1 VPTQSSTFHPAPRW
15 LGLYSRQ
22 ADTVSSTI
30 IKTVETKEHNNVQR
44 HLAATRYT
52 RPRLSRMVVELL
64 KMELYANVLGL
75 QEMSTSGKARRTE
88 QEEF

>member
-1 VPTQSSTFHPAPRW
+1 
-15 LGLYSRQ
+15 
-22 ADTVSSTI
+22 
-30 IKTVETKEHNNVQR
+30 
-44 HLAATRYT
+44 
-52 RPRLSRMVVELL
+52 MVVELL